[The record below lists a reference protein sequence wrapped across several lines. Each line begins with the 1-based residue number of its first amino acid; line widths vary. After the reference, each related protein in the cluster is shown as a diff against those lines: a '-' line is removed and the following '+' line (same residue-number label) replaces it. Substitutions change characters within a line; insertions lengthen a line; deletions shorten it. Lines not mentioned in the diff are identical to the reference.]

1 VTSLFH
7 KVAWDGQVRLLERSH
22 SETPSPTE
30 QLARTPQE
38 RRSIFD
44 IYCIDEKGQRFIVE
58 MQKAQQLYFQ
68 DRALYYST
76 FPINQQAQQG
86 DWNYQLNAVYCVGIL
101 NFIFYNDDRFFR
113 RIQLMDC
120 ETHDVFSEKL
130 TFVYVELPKFN
141 VTLEQLKK
149 SNEKWV
155 YFLKHAAEL
164 RQVPESFND
173 EPFALAFHLAELAQ
187 LSEAEIYYYEASLK
201 QLRDRYAEKETARIL
216 GRAEGREEGLKIGRD
231 EGRDEGREEG
241 LKIGRDEGR
250 AEGREEGRE
259 EGKEIGQREK
269 AIQVAQ
275 ALIEQKIPL
284 ETILQITGL
293 TQVELQPFLPSTDN
307 K

>member
-1 VTSLFH
+1 MYTRFLNPMTDFGFKKLFGEEESKPLLKH
-7 KVAWDGQVRLLERSH
+7 FLYDLLELPAPIV
-22 SETPSPTE
+22 ELTFLPTE
-30 QLARTPQE
+30 QLPRTPQE

-149 SNEKWV
+149 SKEKWV

-164 RQVPESFND
+164 RQVPDSFND

-187 LSEAEIYYYEASLK
+187 LSEAEIHYYEGSLK
-201 QLRDRYAEKETARIL
+201 ELRDRYAEKETARIL
-216 GRAEGREEGLKIGRD
+216 
-231 EGRDEGREEG
+231 
-241 LKIGRDEGR
+241 
-250 AEGREEGRE
+250 GREEGRE

-269 AIQVAQ
+269 AIQIAQ